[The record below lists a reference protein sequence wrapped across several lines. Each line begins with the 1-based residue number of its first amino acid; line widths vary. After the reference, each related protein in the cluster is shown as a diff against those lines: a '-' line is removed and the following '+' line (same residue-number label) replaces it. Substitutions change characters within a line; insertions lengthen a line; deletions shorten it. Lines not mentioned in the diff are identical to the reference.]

1 MITRRRFLA
10 SSAFAGLPYVLSSSS
25 LAQSSYRG
33 VRIVVGF
40 PPGGGT
46 DVAARLLA
54 NKLRSQYADGLLVD
68 NRPGASGRIAVDQVK
83 TGPNDG
89 STLLFTPDFVL
100 TIYPHSFA
108 KLSYDPLR
116 DLTPVAMC
124 AKTSYAISVG
134 TRVPANVRTINDV
147 LAWCKANPKEAA
159 FASTSAGSA
168 THFAGVMLAHA
179 SGVEI
184 LHVPYKGGALA
195 LQDLIGGQIPISI
208 NPIGE
213 ILPQLKSGKV
223 RVLAT
228 TGGSRNRFLPDVPT
242 LVESGIQS
250 AVVEAWMAV
259 LMPAQTPVEIVAK
272 TSVAINTA
280 LQDKDVQEGFA
291 KLAMETVQSTPRQL
305 ASAMRMDIERWRPV
319 VKASG
324 FIANE

>member
-1 MITRRRFLA
+1 V
-10 SSAFAGLPYVLSSSS
+10 Y
-25 LAQSSYRG
+25 
-33 VRIVVGF
+33 
-40 PPGGGT
+40 
-46 DVAARLLA
+46 
-54 NKLRSQYADGLLVD
+54 
-68 NRPGASGRIAVDQVK
+68 QVK